1 MTQGPD
7 REKALE
13 LALAQIEKSH
23 GKGSVM
29 RLGDEVRQP
38 ISVIPTGS
46 IALDV
51 ALGIGGLPR
60 GRVVE
65 IYGPE
70 SSGKTTVALHAVANA
85 QAAGG
90 IAAFIDAE
98 HALDPDYA
106 AKLGVDTDSLL
117 VSQPDTG
124 EQALE
129 IADMLIRSGAL
140 DILVIDSVAA
150 LVPRAEIEGEM
161 GDSHVGLQARLMSQ
175 ALRKITGAL
184 SNSGT
189 TAIFI
194 NQLREKI
201 GVMFGSPET
210 TTGGKALKFYASVRL
225 DVRRI
230 ETLKDGTDAVGN
242 RTRVKVVKNKCL
254 AEGTRIFDP
263 VTGTTHRIEDVVDGR
278 KQIHVVA
285 AAKDG
290 TLHARPVVSW
300 FDQGVQDVIGLRIA
314 GGATV
319 WATPDHK
326 VLTESGWRQAA
337 ELRKGDRVAQPR
349 RFDGFGDSAPI
360 PADHARLLG
369 YLIGD
374 GYVGGKTPVNFINVQ
389 QALMDDVTRIAA
401 TLGCAAH
408 PQGRISLAI
417 AHRPGERNGVL
428 DLCRRAGIHGKL
440 AWEKTIPN
448 WFFEPDIAAD
458 IVGNL
463 LFGLFESDGWV
474 SREQTGALR
483 VGYSTTS
490 EQLAHQIH
498 WLLLRF
504 GIVSTVRDYDPTQ
517 KRPSIV
523 NGRRVQSKRQMFE
536 VRVSGMENVTAFAES
551 VPMWGPR
558 GVALTQ
564 AIPEAMQ
571 GRRRGSQ
578 ATYLAAEMADAVLN
592 YLDERGVTAQEA
604 AAMIGAGS
612 GDPRGG
618 MKQVLGASRLRR
630 DRVQALADALD
641 DKFLRDVLTEELRY
655 SVIREILPTRRVR
668 TFDLEVDELHNLVAE
683 GVVVHNCSPPFKQ
696 AEFDIL
702 YGKGISKEGSLID
715 MGVEQGFI
723 RKSGSWFTYE
733 GEQLGQGKENARTF
747 LMENVDVANEIEKKI
762 KEKLGIGAVVT
773 ADDSIAND
781 EVLPA
786 PVDF

>member
-1 MTQGPD
+1 MTQSPD

-13 LALAQIEKSH
+13 LALAQIDKNY

-106 AKLGVDTDSLL
+106 SRLGVDTDSLL

-175 ALRKITGAL
+175 ALRKMTGAL
-184 SNSGT
+184 SNSNT

-278 KQIHVVA
+278 QQIHVVA

-300 FDQGVQDVIGLRIA
+300 FDQGTQAVVGLRIA

-326 VLTESGWRQAA
+326 VLTEYGWRQAG

-360 PADHARLLG
+360 SADHARLLG

-389 QALMDDVTRIAA
+389 QALIDDVKQIAA

-408 PQGRISLAI
+408 PQGRMSLAI

-428 DLCRRAGIHGKL
+428 ELCRRAGIHGKL

-458 IVGNL
+458 VVGNL
-463 LFGLFESDGWV
+463 LFGLFETDGWV

-483 VGYSTTS
+483 VGYTTTS

-523 NGRRVQSKRQMFE
+523 NGRRVQSKRQVFE

-558 GVALTQ
+558 GMALIQ

-592 YLDERGVTAQEA
+592 YLDERGVTAREA

-612 GDPRGG
+612 GNPRGG
-618 MKQVLGASRLRR
+618 MKQVLGANRLRR
-630 DRVQALADALD
+630 DRVRVLADALD
-641 DKFLRDVLTEELRY
+641 DKFLHDVLAEELRY
-655 SVIREILPTRRVR
+655 AVIREVLPTRRVR
-668 TFDLEVDELHNLVAE
+668 TFDLEVEELHNLVAD

-702 YGKGISKEGSLID
+702 YGKGISREGSLID

-747 LMENVDVANEIEKKI
+747 LLENVDVANEIEKKI
-762 KEKLGIGAVVT
+762 KEKLGIGAVIT
-773 ADDSIAND
+773 DD

>member
-1 MTQGPD
+1 MTQAPD

-13 LALAQIEKSH
+13 LAIAQIDKNY

-38 ISVIPTGS
+38 IAVIPTGS

-98 HALDPDYA
+98 HALDPEYA
-106 AKLGVDTDSLL
+106 KKLGVDTDSLL

-129 IADMLIRSGAL
+129 IADMLVRSGAL

-175 ALRKITGAL
+175 ALRKMTGAL

-201 GVMFGSPET
+201 GVMFGCPET

-285 AAKDG
+285 ASKAG

-300 FDQGVQDVIGLRIA
+300 FDQGTQDVIGLRIA

-326 VLTESGWRQAA
+326 VLTEYGWRQAG

-360 PADHARLLG
+360 SADQARLLG

-428 DLCRRAGIHGKL
+428 DLCRRAGIYGKL

-463 LFGLFESDGWV
+463 LLGLFESDGWV

-483 VGYSTTS
+483 VGYTTTS

-523 NGRRVQSKRQMFE
+523 NGRRIQSKRQVFE
-536 VRVSGMENVTAFAES
+536 VRVSGMENVTAFTES

-558 GVALTQ
+558 GIALTQ

-578 ATYLAAEMADAVLN
+578 ATYLAAEMANAVLN

-612 GDPRGG
+612 GNPRGG

-641 DKFLRDVLTEELRY
+641 DKFLHDVLAEELRY
-655 SVIREILPTRRVR
+655 SVIREVLPARQVR
-668 TFDLEVDELHNLVAE
+668 TFDLEVEELHNLVAE

-747 LMENVDVANEIEKKI
+747 LLENVDVANEIEKKI

-773 ADDSIAND
+773 DD

>member
-1 MTQGPD
+1 MTQAPD

-13 LALAQIEKSH
+13 LAIAQIDKNY

-98 HALDPDYA
+98 HALDPEYA
-106 AKLGVDTDSLL
+106 KKLGVDTDSLL

-129 IADMLIRSGAL
+129 IADMLVRSGAL

-175 ALRKITGAL
+175 ALRKMTGAL
-184 SNSGT
+184 NNSGT

-242 RTRVKVVKNKCL
+242 RTRCKVVKNKCL

-263 VTGTTHRIEDVVDGR
+263 VTGTTHRIEDVVDGL

-300 FDQGVQDVIGLRIA
+300 FDQGTQDVIGLRIA

-326 VLTESGWRQAA
+326 VLSEYGWRQAG

-360 PADHARLLG
+360 SADHARLLG

-374 GYVGGKTPVNFINVQ
+374 GYVGGKTPVNFINVER
-389 QALMDDVTRIAA
+389 ALIDDVTRIAA

-408 PQGRISLAI
+408 PQGRMSLAI

-448 WFFEPDIAAD
+448 WFFGPDIAAD

-483 VGYSTTS
+483 VGYTTTS

-523 NGRRVQSKRQMFE
+523 NGRRVQSKRQVFE

-551 VPMWGPR
+551 VPVWGPR
-558 GVALTQ
+558 GTALIQ
-564 AIPEAMQ
+564 AIPEAMR

-578 ATYLAAEMADAVLN
+578 ATYLATEMTDAVLN
-592 YLDERGVTAQEA
+592 YLDERGVTALEA

-641 DKFLRDVLTEELRY
+641 DKFLHDVLAEELRY
-655 SVIREILPTRRVR
+655 SVIREVLPTRRVR
-668 TFDLEVDELHNLVAE
+668 TFDLEVEELHNVVAE

-702 YGKGISKEGSLID
+702 YGKGISREGSLID

-733 GEQLGQGKENARTF
+733 GEQLGQGKENARSF
-747 LMENVDVANEIEKKI
+747 LMENADVANEIEKKI

-773 ADDSIAND
+773 ND